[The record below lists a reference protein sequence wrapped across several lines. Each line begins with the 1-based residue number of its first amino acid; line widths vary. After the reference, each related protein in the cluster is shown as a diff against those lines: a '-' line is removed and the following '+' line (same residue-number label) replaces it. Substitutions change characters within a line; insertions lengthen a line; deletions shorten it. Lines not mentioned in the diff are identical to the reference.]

1 VFATA
6 IDPVGSGLVESL
18 AHPGGNATGFMQ
30 FEYSL
35 SGKWLELLK
44 QVSPATVRVGVVR
57 DPTVPS
63 GIGQFAVIQSVAGSV
78 GADVVPIGTR
88 DASEIERP
96 PATLGRIPATDARGL
111 RRRRHYR
118 LRRTCS
124 PLADIEYRASLGW

>member
-1 VFATA
+1 MRRIVF
-6 IDPVGSGLVESL
+6 SL
-18 AHPGGNATGFMQ
+18 MQ

-124 PLADIEYRASLGW
+124 QDEANDHPISRHRVSGFFGLVRPRQPATS